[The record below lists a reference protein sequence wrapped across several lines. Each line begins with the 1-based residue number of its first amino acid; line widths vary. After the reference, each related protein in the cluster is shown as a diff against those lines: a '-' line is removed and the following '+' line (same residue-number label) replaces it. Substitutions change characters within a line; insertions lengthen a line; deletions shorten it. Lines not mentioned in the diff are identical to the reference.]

1 VGVHYDLSSPEGR
14 REVFGDETELPGEA
28 EIVSLRLSQGD
39 DASCLNMQ
47 RPETPTVM
55 GVPRE
60 LYERDR
66 FGFTKLSPMAD
77 DLSED
82 GNPWHLLEREIE
94 AGQGEAPVIPAFA
107 DSASAQ
113 WILKVGVGDEVE
125 VPGLGGRPVRLR
137 IVGLLE
143 PSVFQGVLL
152 VSESDFLQRFGS
164 ESGYQ
169 FFLVGAPPGQTD
181 AAVDAVR
188 TSMSEFGVTVRRT
201 SEVLASY
208 ARVQNTYLATFRT
221 LGGLGLLLGTFGIV
235 TVLLRAVVE
244 RRREMAMLMA
254 VGLRRGRL
262 SGMIIIENG
271 MLLILGIV
279 VGGAAALVA
288 VAPHLA
294 SAMADV
300 NWVALAVTLGACLAV
315 GLASCAIAASLSM
328 QGDLL
333 PALRSE

>member
-1 VGVHYDLSSPEGR
+1 MVDDLPR
-14 REVFGDETELPGEA
+14 
-28 EIVSLRLSQGD
+28 
-39 DASCLNMQ
+39 DAS
-47 RPETPTVM
+47 
-55 GVPRE
+55 
-60 LYERDR
+60 
-66 FGFTKLSPMAD
+66 
-77 DLSED
+77 
-82 GNPWHLLEREIE
+82 PWHLLEQDLD
-94 AGQGEAPVIPAFA
+94 AGEGGAPVIPAFA

-152 VSESDFLQRFGS
+152 VGEADFLERFGS

-169 FFLVGAPPGQTD
+169 FFLVAVPPGQTG
-181 AAVDAVR
+181 AAVDALR
-188 TSMSEFGVTVRRT
+188 TDMSEFGVMVRRT
-201 SEVLASY
+201 SEVLASF